1 MMPPLLPT
9 LGFVAVTTIADVF
22 GAWLVVRKLYHPD
35 LLRVLTHFAVGT
47 LLAFTFLDLLPEAL
61 EESSITVIFPVTLAG
76 LLGFYI
82 LEHLTASYHC
92 TDEHCIV
99 HRANARGRQAV
110 ILIGASV
117 EEFIDGAA
125 IGLAVILGE
134 GSFLLAVTTS
144 IAVFLHEVPDSIS
157 RAAAFMNAGAS
168 PPQAIRKVLLTT
180 IGSFVGAILAVVLS
194 TTFTSLLPYFTAVA
208 AAAFLYI
215 ALSHLMPEMHQ
226 ASQRHLVKTEIAA
239 LIGGVLVIVLLGMIE

>member
-1 MMPPLLPT
+1 MISRLAIA
-9 LGFVAVTTIADVF
+9 LGFVALTTIADAL
-22 GAWLVVRKLYHPD
+22 GAWLVVRKLYRPD

-61 EESSITVIFPVTLAG
+61 EGGSMTVIFPVTLAG

-92 TDEHCIV
+92 TDEHCKV
-99 HRANARGRQAV
+99 HVANARGRQAV

-125 IGLAVILGE
+125 IGLAVVLGD
-134 GSFLLAVTTS
+134 GSFLLAAITS
-144 IAVFLHEVPDSIS
+144 LAVFLHEVPDSIS
-157 RAAAFMNAGAS
+157 RTVAFMNAGAS
-168 PPQAIRKVLLTT
+168 PTQAIRKVLLTT
-180 IGSFVGAILAVVLS
+180 VASFVGAILAVTLS
-194 TTFTSLLPYFTAVA
+194 AIFTSLLPYFTAVA

-226 ASQRHLVKTEIAA
+226 ASQRHLVKTEMAA
-239 LIGGVLVIVLLGMIE
+239 LIGGVLVIVVLGMIE